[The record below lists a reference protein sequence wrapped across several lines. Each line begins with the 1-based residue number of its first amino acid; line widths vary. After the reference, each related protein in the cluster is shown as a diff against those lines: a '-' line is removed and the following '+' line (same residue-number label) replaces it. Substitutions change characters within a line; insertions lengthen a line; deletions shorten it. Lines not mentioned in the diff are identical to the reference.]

1 MNKYKAL
8 IFDLDGTLLDTLEDL
23 TDAVNHTMSKY
34 GFPGHTIG
42 EVRLF
47 VGNGIKLLIERSLP
61 DGANTPGFN
70 DIFNEFKQY
79 YTANCRIKTH
89 PYPGSTELL
98 GKLYEDGYKLAINSN
113 KNQAAVTELNKIYFS
128 EYISIAIGESPEVRK
143 KPAPDSVFKALK
155 DMGCT
160 KENALYIGDSDVDI
174 ETARNAGI
182 KCISA
187 SWGFRDKDYLESL
200 NPGAVI
206 DIPHELYNHLL

>member
-70 DIFNEFKQY
+70 DIFNDCL
-79 YTANCRIKTH
+79 NR
-89 PYPGSTELL
+89 
-98 GKLYEDGYKLAINSN
+98 DINPTSMSDI
-113 KNQAAVTELNKIYFS
+113 L
-128 EYISIAIGESPEVRK
+128 SP
-143 KPAPDSVFKALK
+143 
-155 DMGCT
+155 T
-160 KENALYIGDSDVDI
+160 
-174 ETARNAGI
+174 
-182 KCISA
+182 
-187 SWGFRDKDYLESL
+187 
-200 NPGAVI
+200 
-206 DIPHELYNHLL
+206 

>member
-23 TDAVNHTMSKY
+23 TNAVNHTMSKY

-42 EVRLF
+42 EIRLF
-47 VGNGIKLLIERSLP
+47 VGNGIKVLIERSLP
-61 DGANTPGFN
+61 DGADTPGFN

-79 YTANCRIKTH
+79 YTANCLIKTH
-89 PYPGSTELL
+89 PYPGITELL

-113 KNQAAVTELNKIYFS
+113 KNQAAVTELNKIFFS
-128 EYISIAIGESPEVRK
+128 GYISTAIGESPEVRR

-155 DMGCT
+155 DMDCT

-187 SWGFRDKDYLESL
+187 SWGFRDKDYLEAL

-206 DIPHELYNHLL
+206 DTPHELYNHLL